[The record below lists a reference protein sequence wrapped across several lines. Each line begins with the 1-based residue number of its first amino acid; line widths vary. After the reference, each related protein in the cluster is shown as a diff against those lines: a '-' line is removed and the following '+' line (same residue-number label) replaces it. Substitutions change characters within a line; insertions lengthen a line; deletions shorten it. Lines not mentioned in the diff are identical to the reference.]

1 MLRIGRRLAAR
12 QMCTVPQ
19 GLTRFIEES
28 IQLEDKSG
36 RVQVEKR
43 FGQEMNRF
51 FQLEEERASRL

>member
-1 MLRIGRRLAAR
+1 MPR
-12 QMCTVPQ
+12 
-19 GLTRFIEES
+19 GLTRVIEES